1 MDPYKVL
8 GVSSQASD
16 AEIKKAFREQAKRFH
31 PDRNPGDREAERKF
45 KEAGQAYSILSNP
58 SRRRQ
63 IPVRAA
69 PGSRYGLDDMLGDL
83 FGDES
88 VFPDLEE
95 EPERVRVIVDQNL
108 LFSGGTIVVPYAG
121 RRLRVT
127 IPPGTREGSR
137 LRLRGQRSDGGDI
150 LLLLDSSN

>member
-8 GVSSQASD
+8 GVSPQAS
-16 AEIKKAFREQAKRFH
+16 AEEIKKAFREQAKRFH
-31 PDRNPGDREAERKF
+31 PDRNPGDKEAERKF
-45 KEAGQAYSILSNP
+45 KEAGRAYSLLSDP

-63 IPVRAA
+63 VPVRAA
-69 PGSRYGLDDMLGDL
+69 PSNRYGLDDMLGDL

-88 VFPDLEE
+88 AFPDLEE
-95 EPERVRVIVDQNL
+95 EPERVRVIVDENL

-121 RRLRVT
+121 RRLRVSV
-127 IPPGTREGSR
+127 PPGTQKGSR

-150 LLLLDSSN
+150 LLLLDSSS